1 MVQQVTQV
9 TSEIP
14 EVLEP
19 YFTGDPD
26 AGITGIMPKAQEL
39 FGKGFG
45 LQLICMIRDGFWHA
59 YCRFVDMWHAY
70 FDPFFG
76 QVYKSTHSLSID
88 SHFNENYPSSV
99 VHDNIFF
106 LQL

>member
-19 YFTGDPD
+19 YFIGDPG

-39 FGKGFG
+39 FGKGF
-45 LQLICMIRDGFWHA
+45 D
-59 YCRFVDMWHAY
+59 
-70 FDPFFG
+70 
-76 QVYKSTHSLSID
+76 QV
-88 SHFNENYPSSV
+88 
-99 VHDNIFF
+99 
-106 LQL
+106 